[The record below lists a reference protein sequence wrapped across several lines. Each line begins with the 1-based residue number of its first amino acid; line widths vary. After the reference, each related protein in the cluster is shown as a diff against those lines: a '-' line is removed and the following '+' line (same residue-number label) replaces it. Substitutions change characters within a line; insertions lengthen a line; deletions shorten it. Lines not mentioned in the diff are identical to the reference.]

1 MRINI
6 AIDGPSAAGKST
18 IAKRLAKKY
27 NYIHLDTGAMYRC
40 IALACK
46 MAGVAWKDE
55 EEVKKLLPQSKIS
68 FDALG
73 NVYLNGENVTRRI
86 REKDMSMGAS
96 DVSTLLSVREDLV
109 ARQKDFAK
117 NKGIIMDGRDIGTVV
132 LKDAEI
138 KIFLTASPASRAMR
152 RYKENMEKG
161 IPCDF
166 DALVK
171 DIEER
176 DYQDTHREHS
186 PLTQAE
192 DAVLVDT
199 SEMSIEEVVDTISN
213 IIETKFPEGVSEN
226 D

>member
-46 MAGVAWKDE
+46 MADVAWKDE

>member
-46 MAGVAWKDE
+46 MADVAWKDE

-166 DALVK
+166 DALVR

>member
-1 MRINI
+1 M
-6 AIDGPSAAGKST
+6 
-18 IAKRLAKKY
+18 
-27 NYIHLDTGAMYRC
+27 
-40 IALACK
+40 
-46 MAGVAWKDE
+46 
-55 EEVKKLLPQSKIS
+55 
-68 FDALG
+68 
-73 NVYLNGENVTRRI
+73 YLNGENVTRRI

>member
-46 MAGVAWKDE
+46 MADVAWKDE

-176 DYQDTHREHS
+176 DYQDTHREQS

>member
-46 MAGVAWKDE
+46 MADVAWKDE
-55 EEVKKLLPQSKIS
+55 EEVKKLLPLCKIS

>member
-46 MAGVAWKDE
+46 MADVAWKDE

-199 SEMSIEEVVDTISN
+199 S
-213 IIETKFPEGVSEN
+213 
-226 D
+226 